1 MRAGCRRRAPGV
13 SLCLELRAAP
23 PPTIP
28 WLHLSSPCH
37 LGAALRSRP
46 GQNSLLIILIATK
59 AVLHPR
65 SLRHL
70 SL

>member
-1 MRAGCRRRAPGV
+1 MRAGCRRRAPVV

-23 PPTIP
+23 LPPFPGST
-28 WLHLSSPCH
+28 SP
-37 LGAALRSRP
+37 ARVTSAPPSAPALAKT
-46 GQNSLLIILIATK
+46 SLLIILIATK